1 MPLNNGKY
9 PPSARGWRPS
19 NPSPY
24 HQQQRGYRSQENFQ
38 RQPNDD
44 RQHKPFSRSAWESA
58 QQAEW
63 SKDIENGS
71 LVTLDWK
78 CSDKEFQERKALSCV
93 QSASGGKT
101 DPPLVG
107 AYLSPEI
114 CKELGTQAASKV
126 GGWTMKLP
134 VHKQMTRSAAYQ
146 HVQVSAKVEAAEP
159 GSNGLRNR
167 LQVRVL
173 FAPDDALGE
182 ASVSTAAELEEG
194 EVLMTDAERTE
205 QYVQACPTI
214 CKTYY
219 VTLRMWSSYMT
230 EDHGETKGMY
240 VHGMRK
246 AVSNIAWWA
255 CPCEPPAVNLELP
268 TIPMDMSLDEFVRVL
283 KAMRLEVSQ
292 QEPTQQET
300 LQEASQQATLTP
312 QQETTQQDA
321 HHLEKHEPGSVQAAE
336 ESVSAHTRRKVARH
350 ATLWNRLQT
359 CNIPGGH
366 LAELIDVTIKAR
378 KDHLPTS
385 DTSSGHEMLES
396 TPVHSRKRV
405 SIYPVGMLNTRMISL
420 IDGAVDIVN
429 FMRHLNKKYVDKNG
443 PASVVLGAY
452 NALVRRRLLD
462 TEMSSEAGALEE
474 GASGGGSVCES
485 LACEGPTC
493 VEDVPC
499 EEMQRYGALVCRIL
513 ANQNPYTQAA
523 AGHHHGF
530 VGTSGVRR
538 FDRIVRWDAQDVLV
552 ACVRLG
558 SHANPF
564 HAFAFCTLQGKGG
577 REWVPFALSG
587 MRHEVFCY
595 LPAPG
600 HEPSSFP
607 LAAGRDLEQD
617 ALRVAER
624 REAELGELCR
634 QVSPEH
640 STLPPRQRFALQQS
654 VIINGCSLY
663 PKTIGRDKLLLRDLS
678 IEWFQ
683 RRGHEMQEGDIAT
696 MLTLMPTLKCT
707 LNPYWWFACCMA

>member
-1 MPLNNGKY
+1 
-9 PPSARGWRPS
+9 
-19 NPSPY
+19 
-24 HQQQRGYRSQENFQ
+24 
-38 RQPNDD
+38 
-44 RQHKPFSRSAWESA
+44 
-58 QQAEW
+58 
-63 SKDIENGS
+63 
-71 LVTLDWK
+71 
-78 CSDKEFQERKALSCV
+78 
-93 QSASGGKT
+93 
-101 DPPLVG
+101 
-107 AYLSPEI
+107 
-114 CKELGTQAASKV
+114 
-126 GGWTMKLP
+126 
-134 VHKQMTRSAAYQ
+134 
-146 HVQVSAKVEAAEP
+146 VEAVEP
-159 GSNGLRNR
+159 SSTGLRNHR

-173 FAPDDALGE
+173 FAPEDAGE
-182 ASVSTAAELEEG
+182 AGSSTVAILEEG
-194 EVLMTDAERTE
+194 EVPMTDAERTE
-205 QYVQACPTI
+205 HDAQACPTI
-214 CKTYY
+214 CKTYH

-255 CPCEPPAVNLELP
+255 CPCEPPAVNLHLP
-268 TIPMDMSLDEFVRVL
+268 TIPMDMSFDEFVRVL
-283 KAMRLEVSQ
+283 KSMRLEASQ
-292 QEPTQQET
+292 QEASQQNASQQEASLQEAS
-300 LQEASQQATLTP
+300 LQEASQATQKVSSLEETGVQTP
-312 QQETTQQDA
+312 E
-321 HHLEKHEPGSVQAAE
+321 EPPTGVG
-336 ESVSAHTRRKVARH
+336 ESVNSHGKALADVDAQVESVEVNAVEDGCRNTRRKMARH

-385 DTSSGHEMLES
+385 DQSPGGQESLLAPSVLES
-396 TPVHSRKRV
+396 PPVHPRKKV

-429 FMRHLNKKYVDKNG
+429 FMRHLNKKYIDKNG

-462 TEMSSEAGALEE
+462 TEMGLEE
-474 GASGGGSVCES
+474 GASEGGSACEG
-485 LACEGPTC
+485 LACENLYEHPTC

-564 HAFAFCTLQGKGG
+564 HAFAFCTLQGKGL

-600 HEPSSFP
+600 GEPSSFP

-640 STLPPRQRFALQQS
+640 SALPPRQRFALQQS